1 MADIQADQARLELD
15 KMRIESQERI
25 AGAQLGA
32 DTVMAN
38 KELEAKEILEGAKL
52 GINVVSQKEERS
64 LREKQME
71 LQRNQQKPKEE

>member
-32 DTVMAN
+32 NAVMED
-38 KELEAKEILEGAKL
+38 KQLEAKQLLEGTKI
-52 GINVVSQKEERS
+52 GIEAVRASDQLDYQKEVAQMN
-64 LREKQME
+64 KQ
-71 LQRNQQKPKEE
+71 QPKE